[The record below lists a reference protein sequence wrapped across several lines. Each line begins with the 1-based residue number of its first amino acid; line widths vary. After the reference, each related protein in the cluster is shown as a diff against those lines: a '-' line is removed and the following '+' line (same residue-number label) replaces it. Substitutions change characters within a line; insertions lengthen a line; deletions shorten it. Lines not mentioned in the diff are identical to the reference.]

1 MGECIICGT
10 STEGHVCETHQED
23 VAFEFRG
30 NRPGQLKPGRFYRGT
45 VDGYAEFGVFVDLSD
60 RVTGLLHRSK
70 LDKRLESLDW
80 EVGDDVY
87 VQVTNIRDNGDV
99 DLGWSIRQSERD
111 FRGFLIQDP
120 DGGDQL
126 AEPEDESGNATESA
140 PEPEP
145 EPEPEP
151 AVEVEPERGT
161 KTPTEGVDD
170 EEQEAEAEPEAEPA
184 AEAGGEPE
192 TEAEP
197 EPDPEPET
205 EPEPEVETETD
216 SEPESEPEP
225 TADDVASEDVSR
237 VAVDELRERVGEDV
251 RIEGEIV
258 SVRQTSGPTVF
269 ELRDETGVVDCAA
282 FVEAGVRAYPEVEV
296 GDIVRLVGEI
306 RVRRDELQVETEAL
320 AVLEDE
326 EREEVADR
334 MEEALD
340 AAADPG
346 EIAPI
351 AEDEAVDAV
360 VESAREAGS
369 TIRRAVK
376 ESRPIV
382 VRHSADTDGYVAG
395 AAIER
400 AVLPLVREEHAG
412 SDAVYHY
419 FDRRPLEGTVYD
431 LDDATNDVTRMLG
444 DRERHDEKIPLFVF
458 AGAGGT
464 RDSLDGLELLG
475 VYGADR
481 IVVDGTPVEDEVA
494 DLAESVV
501 ATEETR
507 TAGTVAA
514 TLAAG
519 INPEVREDL
528 GHLPA
533 ITYWDD
539 VPEAYAEAAEAAGV
553 DEEAATRLRE
563 AIALEAY
570 YQSYEDKRELII
582 DLLFE
587 QQHGL
592 AEQVSTQFRTKLDA
606 EMDTALAN
614 LETREA
620 GGVEFTVLDT
630 DSYTHRFDFP
640 PTGLLLDELHRRE
653 DSDATVTV
661 GVGRDELVV
670 RAGDDVD
677 LRAVADRVAEAVPEG
692 GVSARGTREGVV
704 EFLAGERDAVVDAVL
719 EEVAAELSAA
729 PAA

>member
-1 MGECIICGT
+1 MSECIICGT

-120 DGGDQL
+120 DGTDQL
-126 AEPEDESGNATESA
+126 AEPTEESGNASESA
-140 PEPEP
+140 SEP

-151 AVEVEPERGT
+151 AVETEPDRGT
-161 KTPTEGVDD
+161 KTPAEGADADD
-170 EEQEAEAEPEAEPA
+170 ADDEPEAEA
-184 AEAGGEPE
+184 APE
-192 TEAEP
+192 TDDEP
-197 EPDPEPET
+197 EP
-205 EPEPEVETETD
+205 EPEPEVD
-216 SEPESEPEP
+216 SEPEPA
-225 TADDVASEDVSR
+225 ADEDISR
-237 VAVDELRERVGEDV
+237 VAVDDLRERVGEDI

-326 EREEVADR
+326 KRATVADR
-334 MEEALD
+334 MQEALD

-346 EIAPI
+346 EVEPI
-351 AEDEAVDAV
+351 AEDAAVEAVA
-360 VESAREAGS
+360 ESAREAGR
-369 TIRRAVK
+369 TIRRAVT

-444 DRERHDEKIPLFVF
+444 DRERHGEQIPLFVF

-464 RDSLDGLELLG
+464 RGSLDGLELLG
-475 VYGADR
+475 VYGTDR
-481 IVVDGTPVEDEVA
+481 IVVDGTPVEDVVA
-494 DLAESVV
+494 DLAGSVV
-501 ATEETR
+501 ATDEAR

-519 INPEVREDL
+519 INPDVREDL

-533 ITYWDD
+533 VTYWDD
-539 VPEAYAEAAEAAGV
+539 VPEAYAEAAEEAGV
-553 DEEAATRLRE
+553 DDEAATRLRE

-592 AEQVSTQFRTKLDA
+592 AEQVSTQFRTKLEA
-606 EMDTALAN
+606 EMDTVLAN

-640 PTGLLLDELHRRE
+640 PTGLLLDELHRR
-653 DSDATVTV
+653 DGRGMDATI

-704 EFLAGERDAVVDAVL
+704 EFLAGERDAIVDAVL
-719 EEVAAELSAA
+719 KEIAAELSAA